1 MTLKTCPHLQGLGVA
16 VLSTKR
22 AGVDKQPK
30 NKCSRNCWKRQQLN
44 SQAQG
49 GWYFCC
55 QAEDLTRGELN
66 EFWPFFRFCPSVKT
80 PTEGYFFQNKITDR
94 DERETAVKGKKEMI
108 RRRKGRK
115 PETTTTTKKIRENH
129 CLFSLNPL
137 PISLICFWSCGPSAE
152 EDEAMSL
159 NKLWRGICCSV
170 CLYQTSKFI
179 IFSYS
184 INVLD
189 LEKRGKT
196 SSHYANTAWL
206 VCETEA

>member
-44 SQAQG
+44 SQTQG

-80 PTEGYFFQNKITDR
+80 PPEGYFFQNKITDR
-94 DERETAVKGKKEMI
+94 DERETAVKVKEKWLGEEKKENPKQQQQQ
-108 RRRKGRK
+108 RKTEKIIVCSLWICYQFLWSVFGVVVPQLRK
-115 PETTTTTKKIRENH
+115 MKQ
-129 CLFSLNPL
+129 CLSISFEEVSVVQFVYTRHPNSL
-137 PISLICFWSCGPSAE
+137 SFLILS
-152 EDEAMSL
+152 M
-159 NKLWRGICCSV
+159 
-170 CLYQTSKFI
+170 Y
-179 IFSYS
+179 
-184 INVLD
+184 
-189 LEKRGKT
+189 
-196 SSHYANTAWL
+196 
-206 VCETEA
+206 